1 VSAKAFEIGDVEVA
15 PGRRENGSLGEVTLA
30 SGAKVPVPVS
40 VVNGVEEGPVLVVA
54 ATSHGREIVGAGA
67 VIEVLRAVDAAELRG
82 TLVAVPVVN
91 PLAMLS
97 ATYVTPHDGVNMAT
111 TSYWPGNPNGTI
123 SERLAVIVGKA
134 FQRADF
140 LIDIHGN
147 AEPCAPMLMLF
158 LEHCRDDETRR
169 VTRELGVSFGLTR
182 VDMSGGEAHP
192 ASLGSPAD
200 YPVPVA
206 LSRGVPSIMVELTSC
221 GTLRDRD
228 RGRRGIMN
236 VMKGVGMLSADPEPQ
251 VDPPPLEGEF
261 RYWGALQTS
270 AAGLA
275 WVRTEPGTVVSAGE
289 VLLEITDAYGEL
301 LERIESPVEGFCWW
315 YPGAPY
321 GFGSHALPEG
331 AMAALMAAR
340 A

>member
-1 VSAKAFEIGDVEVA
+1 VTAFEIGDLEVA
-15 PGRRENGSLGEVTLA
+15 AGRHENGSLGEVTLA

-67 VIEVLRAVDAAELRG
+67 VIEVLRAIDASEVHG
-82 TLVAVPVVN
+82 TLVTVPVVN
-91 PLAMLS
+91 PLAMQS
-97 ATYVTPHDGVNMAT
+97 ATYVTPYDGVNMAT
-111 TSYWPGNPNGTI
+111 ASYWPGNPDGTI
-123 SERLAVIVGKA
+123 SERLGAIVGDA

-140 LIDIHGN
+140 LIDVHGN

-158 LEHCRDDETRR
+158 LEQCRDDETRR
-169 VTRELGVSFGLTR
+169 VTQELGVSFGLTP

-192 ASLGSPAD
+192 ASLGSPDD

-206 LSRGVPSIMVELTSC
+206 LSRGIPSIMIELTAC

-236 VMKGVGMLSADPEPQ
+236 VMKSVGMLSGEPEPQ
-251 VDPPPLEGEF
+251 VDPRPLEGEF
-261 RYWGALQTS
+261 RYWGALQAR

-275 WVRTEPGTVVSAGE
+275 WVRTEPGTVVGAGE

-301 LERIESPVEGFCWW
+301 LDRIESPVEGFSWW

-321 GFGSHALPEG
+321 GFGSHALPQG
-331 AMAALMAAR
+331 AMAALIAAR